1 MKCRITGAELTDVFL
16 DLGHAPPSNSLI
28 TKESLSDAEVTYP
41 LICYV
46 NPENFYVQVDE
57 FKKASAIFNEEYVY
71 LSSMSTSMV
80 EHARGYVS
88 HITQRLSLGAQS
100 HVMEIASNDGYLL
113 QFFQQK
119 GIPCIGVEPSKG
131 AARFAIDKGI
141 ETITEFFNESFARD
155 FVSQRYSLDLILGNN
170 VLAHVPDLDS
180 FLKGVCIGLGPQG
193 VATFEFPHILNLIAK
208 TQFDTVY
215 HEHFSYFSLYAIRD
229 IAGRY
234 GLRVFDVEKVSTHG
248 GSLRIYLCRQESGH
262 QLLPQVEAVLAE
274 EEAAGLMKLETYT
287 GFQAQVDHLKYDMLE
302 TLIRLKREGAV
313 VAGYGAAAKGSTTF
327 NYCGIRPDLVQFVCD
342 RAPSKVNKYL
352 PGCHVPIVPEE
363 HLKAV
368 KPDYVIIV
376 PWNIRTEIS
385 NQLSYI
391 REWGGKF
398 ITLVPQVEIF

>member
-1 MKCRITGAELTDVFL
+1 
-16 DLGHAPPSNSLI
+16 
-28 TKESLSDAEVTYP
+28 
-41 LICYV
+41 
-46 NPENFYVQVDE
+46 
-57 FKKASAIFNEEYVY
+57 
-71 LSSMSTSMV
+71 
-80 EHARGYVS
+80 
-88 HITQRLSLGAQS
+88 
-100 HVMEIASNDGYLL
+100 MEIASNDGYLL

-141 ETITEFFNESFARD
+141 ETITEFFNESFAKD

-262 QLLPQVEAVLAE
+262 PLLPQVEAVLAE